1 MDEVILGDALNI
13 GLSGVLQGTH
23 EAKFHLLID
32 IVYWMFAEICNE
44 LKKKTTPWESWNDM
58 LVHKVFE

>member
-1 MDEVILGDALNI
+1 MDDVILGDALNI

-32 IVYWMFAEICNE
+32 
-44 LKKKTTPWESWNDM
+44 KKKAAAQRGVVAEENKT
-58 LVHKVFE
+58 